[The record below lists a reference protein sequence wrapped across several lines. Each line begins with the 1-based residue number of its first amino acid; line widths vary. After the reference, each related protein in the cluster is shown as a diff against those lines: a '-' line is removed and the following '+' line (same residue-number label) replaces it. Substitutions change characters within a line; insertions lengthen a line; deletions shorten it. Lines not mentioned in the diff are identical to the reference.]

1 MCWALLRNGW
11 VIEPSCLAGTVS
23 LRICHK
29 LTTKQDQPF
38 LHALPNP
45 DPFCAKNL
53 HSPTRPWEGC
63 VYKWYWVPS
72 RLDILLILK
81 YAICSRQ
88 DLVRFPDPLRK
99 WVGRTNPSRP
109 GNFTLKAS
117 SSEKGAGTPPRDTHR
132 WILQHLDNAW
142 ELSKLGKVN
151 SCQSGNLTIW
161 DLR

>member
-1 MCWALLRNGW
+1 MRWALLRNGWPLFHRKSNLTLLVRVALNLLLVKLGSTWDFLNPSDQTGSVLGRLLRNGW

-29 LTTKQDQPF
+29 LTTKQDQLF

-72 RLDILLILK
+72 GLDNILYLK
-81 YAICSRQ
+81 FAIC
-88 DLVRFPDPLRK
+88 
-99 WVGRTNPSRP
+99 
-109 GNFTLKAS
+109 
-117 SSEKGAGTPPRDTHR
+117 
-132 WILQHLDNAW
+132 
-142 ELSKLGKVN
+142 
-151 SCQSGNLTIW
+151 
-161 DLR
+161 